1 MAGAQSDP
9 QKWYMP
15 GWRIEQRY
23 SNKTLIGNWC
33 EERSAKVSIFVQS
46 DFKAALIT
54 ILFGSQICSQTF

>member
-9 QKWYMP
+9 EKWNLP

-33 EERSAKVSIFVQS
+33 EERKLVLYHVSMYFS
-46 DFKAALIT
+46 H
-54 ILFGSQICSQTF
+54 